1 MGRSTA
7 RNLRIR
13 RQKQKIKK
21 ALRRLRKQREKTR
34 PK

>member
-13 RQKQKIKK
+13 RRKQKIRK
-21 ALRRLRKQREKTR
+21 ALRRLSKQQAKLRAK
-34 PK
+34 

>member
-13 RQKQKIKK
+13 RRKQK
-21 ALRRLRKQREKTR
+21 LRKTLRKQQAKAR
-34 PK
+34 PKD

>member
-21 ALRRLRKQREKTR
+21 TLRRLKKQQDKSR